1 MGGIVLLT
9 LIAVV
14 VLICI
19 GISRMSFPQQINI
32 GQHRYKLVEETAK
45 DSENKLGSDST
56 EQK

>member
-1 MGGIVLLT
+1 
-9 LIAVV
+9 
-14 VLICI
+14 
-19 GISRMSFPQQINI
+19 MSFTQQINI